1 MKISNM
7 KILFVC
13 SGNCSRS
20 PSFERWFK
28 RERPQYDVR
37 SAGIYHGYPYHV
49 NSDILEW
56 ADKIYLMDLSH
67 ELFISRRYPESLPKC
82 EVMGISDQYNPDS
95 PEITELIWYWAKKKG
110 L

>member
-1 MKISNM
+1 ML

-13 SGNCSRS
+13 SGNSSRS

-37 SAGIYHGYPYHV
+37 SSGIYHGYPYQV
-49 NSDILEW
+49 NNAILEW

-67 ELFISRRYPESLPKC
+67 ELFIASRYPEYLYKC
-82 EVMGISDQYNPDS
+82 EVIGISDQYVPDS
-95 PEITELIWYWAKKKG
+95 PEIKNLIWYWAKKKG